1 MKAAA
6 HKQMSLLV
14 SGVVNQ
20 RSAASAM
27 KKDTARERALA
38 GRLSPG
44 SSGLYLCVVTVN
56 DID

>member
-1 MKAAA
+1 MKAPA
-6 HKQMSLLV
+6 HKPMSLLV

-44 SSGLYLCVVTVN
+44 SSGMYLCAVTVN